1 MKFSQEKNRVA
12 EEEKK
17 LIVGSPER
25 GIIVPWDITPS
36 ELRQKFSNFRQP
48 SIAVFEEALAV
59 ARATGRTATIT
70 VDYTDKG
77 HSHMPKVSENVH
89 QNVHQANEFWI

>member
-1 MKFSQEKNRVA
+1 MFLEKGKNRPK
-12 EEEKK
+12 EELK

-48 SIAVFEEALAV
+48 SLTVFEEALTV
-59 ARATGRTATIT
+59 ARATGSTATIT
-70 VDYTDKG
+70 VDYTENG
-77 HSHMPKVSENVH
+77 HSHMPKVSENVY
-89 QNVHQANEFWI
+89 QNVHRVNEFWI